1 MARRATGG
9 AFFRPGRSGA
19 AGALDEVLTGRGIE
33 RADVDKGCR
42 GRDAPKPGRVFRS
55 GQKPGVQGRIEKQ
68 LRRRSAIEAAI
79 GHGKTDGRLG
89 RDDPVLS
96 AQTRILTADYMA
108 R

>member
-1 MARRATGG
+1 M
-9 AFFRPGRSGA
+9 
-19 AGALDEVLTGRGIE
+19 LTGRGIE

-55 GQKPGVQGRIEKQ
+55 GQKPGVHGRIEKQ
-68 LRRRSAIEAAI
+68 LRRRSAIEAAIETAI